1 MDWLTFIGKIIGD
14 LVWPAVAVFLLLL
27 RRPYLGGLARRLEEL
42 TLPGG
47 ARAKFREELEAARE
61 QAIPVL
67 GFTPR
72 SLTAAQDG
80 DVAEGG
86 ESQFLHLA
94 AMFPEAAILQSY
106 QEIERIIG
114 DHVASMKQ
122 LQGRSP
128 AEVISYLQ
136 QHSLIDAATVEVF
149 SRLRGLRNAAAHSG
163 RRLRLSFDEAIEYR
177 ALSRSLSDALDA
189 AFRKLQDRSSQR
201 DP

>member
-1 MDWLTFIGKIIGD
+1 VDWLTFIGKIIGD

-106 QEIERIIG
+106 QEIERIMMKYASDPPLASAALVKAALEGGGADNISVIVVRIG
-114 DHVASMKQ
+114 
-122 LQGRSP
+122 R
-128 AEVISYLQ
+128 
-136 QHSLIDAATVEVF
+136 
-149 SRLRGLRNAAAHSG
+149 
-163 RRLRLSFDEAIEYR
+163 
-177 ALSRSLSDALDA
+177 
-189 AFRKLQDRSSQR
+189 
-201 DP
+201 